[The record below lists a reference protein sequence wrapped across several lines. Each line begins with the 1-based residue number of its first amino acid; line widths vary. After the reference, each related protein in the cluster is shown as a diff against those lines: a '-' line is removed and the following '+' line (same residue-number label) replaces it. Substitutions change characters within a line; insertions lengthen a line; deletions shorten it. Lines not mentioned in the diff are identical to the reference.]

1 MRLAGTPTS
10 RGAQD
15 REQVAGFLRGPSRLG
30 DRGLVGDS
38 WLGAGKMEHPDRRE
52 ESDHASVSAFGAE
65 YLLVLFNEVLAPT
78 LGLVGDIT
86 KNGLGS
92 ASCGPGCC
100 RTTNCT
106 PTRHR
111 SH

>member
-1 MRLAGTPTS
+1 VPRDCSFSSTILEVLTNVEGWLEM
-10 RGAQD
+10 
-15 REQVAGFLRGPSRLG
+15 
-30 DRGLVGDS
+30 DS

-52 ESDHASVSAFGAE
+52 EPDHASVSAFGAE

-86 KNGLGS
+86 KNGLGA

-106 PTRHR
+106 PTRRR
-111 SH
+111 SN